1 MGVEK
6 NISEIPA
13 LLELKGISKAFPG
26 VQALDKVSFRITQGE
41 VHALLGANGAGK
53 STLIKILAG
62 AVARDAGEII
72 FNKMSVGLKSPNEA
86 TLLGI
91 ACIFQEPAL
100 VPMLTVEQNIFLG
113 HEKINKYGWI
123 NSVEQCGE
131 VQELLNQ
138 IAPHVL
144 PHQLIRDLRTSERQL
159 VALIRALM
167 FNPQLIIM
175 DEPSASM
182 TAQETERLF
191 SAIQVLLEAKKSVL
205 YVTHRLDEV
214 FRIANSITVLRDG
227 RHVRTCPISSVT
239 KPELVNLIA
248 GREIRVEVR
257 DTGESTQGQ
266 CLLDVK
272 NISRFGSFENISFKV
287 HAGEIV
293 ALTGLVGAGQSEI
306 VRAIYGADVLNS
318 GQITYPNGKQKIS
331 SPFASVEAGLVMVP
345 EDRKIQGIIPKMS
358 VSDNLMLS
366 SIQRHT
372 RPISGLIRSRQVEET
387 VKYQIDQLN
396 IQPPGTEERAL
407 ETLSGGNQQ
416 KVIIARGIESQ
427 AKVIILD
434 QPTAGVDVGAK
445 TEIHRIIHELASQ
458 GKGILLISLEV
469 EEVLLLANRILVIR
483 DGKLVREL
491 SGISA
496 SSLDVMK
503 LALDKEI
510 EERVDGNEN

>member
-1 MGVEK
+1 M
-6 NISEIPA
+6 
-13 LLELKGISKAFPG
+13 
-26 VQALDKVSFRITQGE
+26 
-41 VHALLGANGAGK
+41 
-53 STLIKILAG
+53 
-62 AVARDAGEII
+62 
-72 FNKMSVGLKSPNEA
+72 
-86 TLLGI
+86 LGI

-100 VPMLTVEQNIFLG
+100 VPMLNVEQNIFLG
-113 HEKINKYGWI
+113 REKVNKYGWI
-123 NSVEQCGE
+123 NTVEQCGE
-131 VQELLNQ
+131 IKILLDQ
-138 IAPHVL
+138 IAPHVS
-144 PHQLIRDLRTSERQL
+144 PRQLIRDLRTSERHL

-214 FRIANSITVLRDG
+214 FRIVNSITVLRDG
-227 RHVRTCPISSVT
+227 RHVRTCLINEVT

-257 DTGESTQGQ
+257 DAAEAAKGQ

-272 NISRFGSFENISFKV
+272 NISRHGLFENISFNV

-306 VRAIYGADVLNS
+306 VRAIFGADLLDS
-318 GQITYPNGKQKIS
+318 GLITYPNGKDS
-331 SPFASVEAGLVMVP
+331 AASPYEAIKAGLVMVP
-345 EDRKIQGIIPKMS
+345 EDRKIQGIIPRMS
-358 VSDNLMLS
+358 VSNNLMLS
-366 SIQRHT
+366 SIQRYT

-387 VKYQIDQLN
+387 VGYQFKQLN
-396 IQPPGTEERAL
+396 IQPPGAEGRAL

-416 KVIIARGIESQ
+416 KVVIARGIESQ
-427 AKVIILD
+427 ASVIILD

-445 TEIHRIIHELASQ
+445 AEIHRIIRELASK